1 MRTILT
7 LALLLAAPLA
17 ASAYD
22 IEQLRKD
29 ARAFHDGM
37 MKKVVDITMEQE
49 ATFTIPGRGGENTMK
64 STMYRKGDRWRTEG
78 MMSMGGQGAMDTV
91 TLFDGKDVWTVAMGM
106 KTKLTAEQLQGQPM
120 ASYWTEPAP
129 GSRITGQD
137 TVNGRECWIVQ
148 GPDVPETAMTE
159 MGPTLTWID
168 KKNFIWVQTETK
180 MSGKTVRTT
189 FSDFRKVDGYD
200 LPYRID
206 VFSDGKP
213 TMVSRIVKL
222 ETNSKLSDDLFDP
235 AKLAGSAMPG
245 MTPGAAPGA
254 PGEVDID
261 ALMKQAE
268 AMKKQMEEMQKQQQG
283 R

>member
-7 LALLLAAPLA
+7 LAVLLATPLAAP
-17 ASAYD
+17 AYD

-37 MKKVVDITMEQE
+37 MKKVVDITMVQE
-49 ATFTIPGRGGENTMK
+49 AEFTAPGRDGAGTMK

-78 MMSMGGQGAMDTV
+78 MMSMGGQGAIDTV
-91 TLFDGKDVWTVAMGM
+91 TLFDGTDIWTVAMGM
-106 KTKLTAEQLQGQPM
+106 KTKIPADQVQGQAM

-137 TVNGRECWIVQ
+137 KVNGRDCWIVQ
-148 GPDVPETAMTE
+148 GPDVPESSMTD

-168 KKNFIWVQTETK
+168 KKIFIGVQTETR

-189 FSDFRKVDGYD
+189 FSDFRTVDGYD
-200 LPYRID
+200 LPHRID

-213 TMVSRIVKL
+213 TMTSRIVKL
-222 ETNSKLSDDLFDP
+222 ETNRKLSDDLFDP
-235 AKLAGSAMPG
+235 AKLAGSGMPG
-245 MTPGAAPGA
+245 MTPGGMPGMPSQA
-254 PGEVDID
+254 DMD
-261 ALMKQAE
+261 AIMKQAE
-268 AMKKQMEEMQKQQQG
+268 AMKKQMEAMQKQQG
-283 R
+283 K